1 MIVITNSLFN
11 DAFVKSVLKYIYNKN
26 SLSGQSIWAL
36 FICLFIL
43 SLFSFSL
50 EGLYKSPTL

>member
-36 FICLFIL
+36 FIYFVIV
-43 SLFSFSL
+43 
-50 EGLYKSPTL
+50 